1 MEIKNQFTQ
10 EEMIRFFR
18 ENGITVTENRV
29 QKYSGN
35 ESWTVWEYQILNPNT
50 GKYENM
56 EYAFRSIM
64 EKRSNY
70 LLLSGFNRIDLLNQ
84 LKK

>member
-10 EEMIRFFR
+10 DEMIRFFR
-18 ENGITVTENRV
+18 ENGITVTENRIK
-29 QKYSGN
+29 KYLGN
-35 ESWTVWEYQILNPNT
+35 ESWTIWEWQILNPNS

-56 EYAFRSIM
+56 ENTFRDIM
-64 EKRSNY
+64 EKRSNN

>member
-29 QKYSGN
+29 QKYSGS
-35 ESWTVWEYQILNPNT
+35 ESWTVWEWQILNPNT
-50 GKYENM
+50 GLYENM
-56 EYAFRSIM
+56 ENAFRYVM

>member
-10 EEMIRFFR
+10 KEIIHFFR
-18 ENGITVTENRV
+18 ENGIEVTQNRV
-29 QKYSGN
+29 QKYSGS
-35 ESWTVWEYQILNPNT
+35 ESWTVWEWQILNPIT
-50 GKYENM
+50 AEFENM
-56 EYAFRSIM
+56 ETTFREIM
-64 EKRSNY
+64 EQRSNS

>member
-1 MEIKNQFTQ
+1 MEIKNQFTPDD
-10 EEMIRFFR
+10 MIRFFR

-29 QKYSGN
+29 QKYSASD
-35 ESWTVWEYQILNPNT
+35 SWTVWEWQILNPNT
-50 GKYENM
+50 GEYENM
-56 EYAFRSIM
+56 ENVFRDIM
-64 EKRSNY
+64 EKRSND